1 LNGRRLGR
9 GDLDALL
16 ANAEDFAASQLIPG
30 YAKDPVR
37 QRASGAVLRG
47 GLKNGTGTTLAET
60 VLRAAS
66 TVSSMLSVE
75 PKVALSRLMEAK
87 AIMRLSVGDHVVE
100 VALPTWR
107 PAR

>member
-1 LNGRRLGR
+1 MRFWRKPSALPPRIDLRLR
-9 GDLDALL
+9 KRPTTHQ
-16 ANAEDFAASQLIPG
+16 S
-30 YAKDPVR
+30 
-37 QRASGAVLRG
+37 ASGAVLRG
-47 GLKNGTGTTLAET
+47 GLKNGKGTTLADT

-66 TVSSMLSVE
+66 TVNSILSVE

-87 AIMRLSVGDHVVE
+87 AIMRFSVGDHVVE